1 MRISEIRS
9 GASPSSYPPAS
20 KHFQGSSYESEFIY
34 LSGPRLQHTTSLT
47 CRQVLN
53 SAPLSNSEHLPV
65 AFALL
70 VRQYG
75 STPERKWRWRRGCH
89 DTALFDQN
97 QAIALAMR
105 ISPTHPA
112 AILGVIVRD
121 PRAPPSRPVRAV
133 WKPGSCDSP
142 SSRSSRAVSRLS
154 PPHVGAAPETAGRT
168 TSAAALAGRFR
179 TAHHTRQ
186 RRDRCGALSSRGGR
200 ALAAAAS
207 ESAARKKLSLRMK
220 NYHRAW
226 AWS

>member
-1 MRISEIRS
+1 M
-9 GASPSSYPPAS
+9 
-20 KHFQGSSYESEFIY
+20 H
-34 LSGPRLQHTTSLT
+34 LRLQHTTSLT

-53 SAPLSNSEHLPV
+53 SAPLSNGEHLPV

-168 TSAAALAGRFR
+168 TRAAAWLAVFGLLIPPDNAV
-179 TAHHTRQ
+179 TVVAHFPHAAGAHWQRPRQ
-186 RRDRCGALSSRGGR
+186 NPPHVRS
-200 ALAAAAS
+200 
-207 ESAARKKLSLRMK
+207 
-220 NYHRAW
+220 
-226 AWS
+226 